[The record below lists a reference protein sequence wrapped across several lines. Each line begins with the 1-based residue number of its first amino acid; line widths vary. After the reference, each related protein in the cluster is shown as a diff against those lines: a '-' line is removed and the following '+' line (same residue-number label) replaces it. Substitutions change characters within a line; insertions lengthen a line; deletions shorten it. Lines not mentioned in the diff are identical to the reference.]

1 MYVFYSLIAFHI
13 QQKVTEDAT
22 RKKKNSSLQLK
33 YISYLNVSSSECTA
47 SYITSY
53 SDKKWLL
60 SSPIFHLALLLSS
73 SRKERV
79 VSTTSVFTETPTAPT
94 AWSLTYQSDLH
105 ILLLPVEQDMVKN
118 VLT

>member
-94 AWSLTYQSDLH
+94 A
-105 ILLLPVEQDMVKN
+105 
-118 VLT
+118 